1 VACRT
6 PPDSRSIAV
15 AKKKKILIFSAKGRQ
30 FKADDFNDFDYI
42 YVMDK
47 SNYDDVLALAKM
59 IKKRES
65 SIILNELFP
74 NENVDV
80 PDPFMAWQMA
90 LKWYT
95 TC

>member
-1 VACRT
+1 
-6 PPDSRSIAV
+6 
-15 AKKKKILIFSAKGRQ
+15 
-30 FKADDFNDFDYI
+30 
-42 YVMDK
+42 MDK
-47 SNYDDVLALAKM
+47 SNYDDVLAYKKM

-95 TC
+95 TCYDACTIIAEKLISKYA